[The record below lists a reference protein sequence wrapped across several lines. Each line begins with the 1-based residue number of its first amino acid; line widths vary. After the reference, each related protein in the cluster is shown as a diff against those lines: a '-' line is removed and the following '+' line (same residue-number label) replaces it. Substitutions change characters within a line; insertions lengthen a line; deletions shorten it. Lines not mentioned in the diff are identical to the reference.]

1 MVPGAS
7 ILLRSRTLQPR
18 RQNLP
23 DSQPQDSDHGTYSS
37 SSLRITCPRQ
47 HFQMEPSDSIPTC
60 SFSRWPFR
68 RPGMLQGLGTSSC
81 LLRAHQPD
89 LAISCPTGL
98 TPSPSFICFRM
109 LGATFQVTLL
119 PKAEQNGYSLAYILN
134 KMYASPQRGCDPSK
148 CIAIL
153 HNSQNDTWTEPWPV
167 WLSWSGIIP

>member
-1 MVPGAS
+1 MPRSYYGVGLFSHAVRTFQILNHRILIMEHIPQAASGSPVPAS
-7 ILLRSRTLQPR
+7 I
-18 RQNLP
+18 
-23 DSQPQDSDHGTYSS
+23 
-37 SSLRITCPRQ
+37 
-47 HFQMEPSDSIPTC
+47 
-60 SFSRWPFR
+60 SRWSHLTPF
-68 RPGMLQGLGTSSC
+68 PPAHSHGGHSGDQGCSRVWGPHPVSS
-81 LLRAHQPD
+81 AHQPD